1 MERQKA
7 TMELYSR
14 SGEPNEW
21 LLADVVAD
29 ADLNRFIHVLPVGDR
44 VTSPEFPLGARL
56 STYDAIFSWNKYI
69 PIITRISEITSVC
82 SVC

>member
-1 MERQKA
+1 MRVLRPQVEEINAKYPGQDKAMERQKA

-14 SGEPNEW
+14 AGGEPNEW

-56 STYDAIFSWNKYI
+56 VYLRRYL
-69 PIITRISEITSVC
+69 
-82 SVC
+82 

>member
-14 SGEPNEW
+14 AGASPMSGCLPMF
-21 LLADVVAD
+21 VAD

-56 STYDAIFSWNKYI
+56 VYLRRYL
-69 PIITRISEITSVC
+69 
-82 SVC
+82 